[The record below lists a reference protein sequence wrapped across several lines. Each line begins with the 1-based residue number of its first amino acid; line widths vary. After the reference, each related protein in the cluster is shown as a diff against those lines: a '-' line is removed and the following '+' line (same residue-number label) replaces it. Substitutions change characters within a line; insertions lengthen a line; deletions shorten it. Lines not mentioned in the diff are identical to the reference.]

1 MSGVPES
8 FSFATVDVPGAA
20 TGYTKP
26 YTIYDINDRG
36 EVTGTYFDQNL
47 SVHGF
52 VERNGAFTTID
63 VPTAVFPPGQSIETE
78 VRAINDKGEAAGRY
92 FALGGTGPSHG
103 FIDDHGVFTFVDV
116 PASIAVIPGGYG
128 FPPYTQIH
136 GINDTGGVV
145 GTYGDSNHNNHGYLD
160 DNGTFTTIDFP
171 DPNATATNPEG
182 INDRGDIV
190 GSYVTL
196 RPETQVHGFIDQG
209 GVLTTIDVP
218 GAASTDIHGINDN
231 GALVGTYTD
240 DNMKSHGFIYDNG
253 SFATIDFPGA
263 SGTEAWGI
271 NDGGEIAG
279 NYIDSSGNS
288 HGFVANPLDNP
299 VQAAF
304 ASLKDLLAGQP
315 ATLSMKD
322 FASAAEAAINRMAPQ
337 HDQPA
342 GTSAGSSICMGSSD
356 TAVSCAA
363 AAMLAHAG

>member
-1 MSGVPES
+1 
-8 FSFATVDVPGAA
+8 
-20 TGYTKP
+20 
-26 YTIYDINDRG
+26 
-36 EVTGTYFDQNL
+36 
-47 SVHGF
+47 
-52 VERNGAFTTID
+52 
-63 VPTAVFPPGQSIETE
+63 
-78 VRAINDKGEAAGRY
+78 
-92 FALGGTGPSHG
+92 
-103 FIDDHGVFTFVDV
+103 
-116 PASIAVIPGGYG
+116 
-128 FPPYTQIH
+128 
-136 GINDTGGVV
+136 
-145 GTYGDSNHNNHGYLD
+145 
-160 DNGTFTTIDFP
+160 
-171 DPNATATNPEG
+171 
-182 INDRGDIV
+182 
-190 GSYVTL
+190 
-196 RPETQVHGFIDQG
+196 
-209 GVLTTIDVP
+209 
-218 GAASTDIHGINDN
+218 
-231 GALVGTYTD
+231 
-240 DNMKSHGFIYDNG
+240 MKSHGFIYDNG